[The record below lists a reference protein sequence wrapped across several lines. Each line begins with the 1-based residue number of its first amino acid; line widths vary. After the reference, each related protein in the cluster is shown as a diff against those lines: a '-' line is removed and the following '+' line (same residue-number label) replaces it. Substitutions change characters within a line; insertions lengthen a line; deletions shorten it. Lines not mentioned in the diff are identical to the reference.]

1 MHLNLNHLEI
11 QKNYLLVNL
20 TQLFNALNMTKKK
33 LSPSLIRQLFIIFII
48 CILAWLI
55 LDQIFPYFSGVL
67 AAFTL
72 FVLFRKLMDKLEK
85 KGWYSWLASSFI
97 LVISTLAIALP
108 VLLVVLMI
116 GSKIGSPTKNLNKL
130 VSAYEIQAK
139 GLEERFNLDIASKID
154 VGAITD
160 WASNSFQSIATGTF
174 DAFIAISIMYF
185 LLYYML
191 INHKTMLETM
201 QEYIPLRS
209 DNLKE
214 VGTEIA
220 SKVKANAIGIPLV
233 GIFQGFVALIGFW
246 IFGVPNPWFWFVIT
260 SIASVVPFVGTAVSV
275 LSVSLILFASGE
287 TNAGTGMLI
296 YGFVVVNSSDNLV
309 RLLVLKKMAN
319 EHPLTTLIGVIIGL
333 PLFGFIGLIFGPL
346 LISLLLIVLKIYK
359 KEFS

>member
-1 MHLNLNHLEI
+1 
-11 QKNYLLVNL
+11 
-20 TQLFNALNMTKKK
+20 MTKGT
-33 LSPSLIRQLFIIFII
+33 LSPNLVRQLFIIFII
-48 CILAWLI
+48 CVLAWLI
-55 LDQIFPYFSGVL
+55 LDQILPYFSGVL

-85 KGWYSWLASSFI
+85 RGWYSWLASSFI
-97 LVISTLAIALP
+97 LVIATLAIAVP

-116 GSKIGSPTKNLNKL
+116 GSKIGSPTKNFNKL
-130 VSAYEIQAK
+130 VSSYETQAK
-139 GLEERFNLDIASKID
+139 GLEEKFGIDFASRID
-154 VGAITD
+154 VGSITE
-160 WASNSFQSIATGTF
+160 WLSSSFQSIANSTF

-191 INHKTMLETM
+191 INHKKMLSSM
-201 QEYIPLRS
+201 QDYIPLRS
-209 DNLKE
+209 ENIKE
-214 VGTEIA
+214 VGKEVA

-233 GIFQGFVALIGFW
+233 GLFQGFVALIGFW

-260 SIASVVPFVGTAVSV
+260 SIASVVPFVGTAFSV
-275 LSVSLILFASGE
+275 ISVSIILFASGE
-287 TNAGTGMLI
+287 TNAGIGMLI

-319 EHPLTTLIGVIIGL
+319 EHPLITLMGVIIGL